1 MGFLL
6 VLGSYA
12 SYTRCFP
19 GGSVVKNLP
28 AVQEAQ
34 QPPICS
40 LGWEDPLEESM
51 VTHSS
56 ILARRIPGREEP
68 DELKSMG
75 PHRVGHNWRDNMLEN
90 YTDNKNGI
98 AFSWILCGDLDGW
111 EGGGKEVQEEGNICT
126 YTADSLCC
134 MAETNTTLQINCTP
148 IKNLLNI

>member
-1 MGFLL
+1 MGYLL

-28 AVQEAQ
+28 AMQEAQ
-34 QPPICS
+34 QPLIGS
-40 LGWEDPLEESM
+40 LGWEDSLEESM
-51 VTHSS
+51 VTHSVFS
-56 ILARRIPGREEP
+56 PGESQGEEP

-75 PHRVGHNWRDNMLEN
+75 PQRVRHNWRDNMLAS
-90 YTDNKNGI
+90 YTDKNCI

-111 EGGGKEVQEEGNICT
+111 EGGGKEVQEGRDICIHI
-126 YTADSLCC
+126 ADSLCC
-134 MAETNTTLQINCTP
+134 TAETNTTLQINCTP